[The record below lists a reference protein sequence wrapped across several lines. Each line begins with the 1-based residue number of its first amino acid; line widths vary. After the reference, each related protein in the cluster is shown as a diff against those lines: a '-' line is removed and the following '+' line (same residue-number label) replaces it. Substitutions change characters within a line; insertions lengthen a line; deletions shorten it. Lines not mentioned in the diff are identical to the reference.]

1 MSSLWCYQTNGGMKL
16 LFFIVSFFITTS
28 VFGQQGF
35 TYSYVDPC
43 SKTVKTIF
51 IQSGQSVTINYLG
64 FLGTFTQ
71 SDFQNGV
78 FDNWVSTVSQQ
89 AISSPCDELLVATQR
104 GQNQIITQ
112 NIISTLTSITASA
125 TMSTNSLA
133 SSVSNTTTSSSN
145 SGGGRRNRNSTNNQQ
160 NNGNGTT
167 NNSQGSTSNSSSTQ
181 SGGSN
186 QGGNQ
191 SSSSTNGNGGNQEG
205 GTTGQSN
212 NVSQGGGGSS
222 EQSVNFSG
230 QSSSNNG
237 SNSSKGDPNTGNNDP
252 KTPGGQGTTDGTTK
266 QSESGGGQGGTTA
279 SVSNVSS
286 ATSSK
291 SGGSRVRVGSII
303 GTGDL
308 VVLRSNED
316 GSNQFKGT
324 MSVTKSNTNNT
335 FAKGVL
341 LNFTTSINNT
351 NVTLYG
357 ARSNAKKTNTIIFAN
372 SSMIDFKRNIF
383 NTTTVMDSKRFGK
396 VNMMGGLNFTIG
408 GLAGKPFTN
417 LSAVGG
423 GFVPFTANKKISGN
437 ILLLGVYSPFT
448 KFYDGKWW
456 DSGLLIVPFS
466 SWDYTIS
473 KSFKYNVSFSGTYE
487 VKGSVLNYQVLTGAK
502 ILL

>member
-1 MSSLWCYQTNGGMKL
+1 MNKIIFLIIL
-16 LFFIVSFFITTS
+16 FFITTS

-51 IQSGQSVTINYLG
+51 ISSGQSVTINYLG
-64 FLGTFTQ
+64 FLGTFSQ

-78 FDNWVSTVSQQ
+78 FENWVNTVSQQ
-89 AISSPCDELLVATQR
+89 STNQPCDELLTATQT

-112 NIISTLTSITASA
+112 NIISTLTSITAASS
-125 TMSTNSLA
+125 MSTNTLST
-133 SSVSNTTTSSSN
+133 SVSNATSSSSN
-145 SGGGRRNRNSTNNQQ
+145 GPRRNRNSTNNQQ
-160 NNGNGTT
+160 NTTTNGTS
-167 NNSQGSTSNSSSTQ
+167 NNSQGNSSNGSTSQ
-181 SGGSN
+181 SGGSQ
-186 QGGNQ
+186 QGGNE
-191 SSSSTNGNGGNQEG
+191 SNNPSTSEGSNQEG
-205 GTTGQSN
+205 GTPNESG
-212 NVSQGGGGSS
+212 NVSQGG
-222 EQSVNFSG
+222 SG
-230 QSSSNNG
+230 QTKQPVTNPPSS
-237 SNSSKGDPNTGNNDP
+237 NTGNSTQSGTN
-252 KTPGGQGTTDGTTK
+252 TGQGGGSNTQSGTNSGTTK
-266 QSESGGGQGGTTA
+266 QNETSGGGQGGTTA
-279 SVSNVSS
+279 SISNVSS
-286 ATSSK
+286 SSSSK
-291 SGGSRVRVGSII
+291 GGSRVKVGSLI

-324 MSVTKSNTNNT
+324 MSMTKSNTNNT
-335 FAKGVL
+335 FAKGLL

-351 NVTLYG
+351 NLTIYG
-357 ARSNAKKTNTIIFAN
+357 ARSNRSKTNTLIFAN
-372 SSMIDFKRNIF
+372 SSMVDFKRNIF

-396 VNMMGGLNFTIG
+396 VNLMGGLNFTIG

-423 GFVPFTANKKISGN
+423 GFIPFTANKKISGN

-473 KSFKYNVSFSGTYE
+473 KSFKYNISISGTYQ
-487 VKGSVLNYQVLTGAK
+487 VKGSILNYQILTGGK

>member
-1 MSSLWCYQTNGGMKL
+1 MKKI
-16 LFFIVSFFITTS
+16 FFIISLLLS
-28 VFGQQGF
+28 SAVFGQQGF
-35 TYSYVDPC
+35 AYSYVDPC

-51 IQSGQSVTINYLG
+51 VTANQSVTINYLG
-64 FLGTFTQ
+64 FLGTFTP
-71 SDFQNGV
+71 SDFQNGT
-78 FDNWVSTVSQQ
+78 FESWMASVSTQ
-89 AISSPCDELLVATQR
+89 ATNAPCDELLVATQTT
-104 GQNQIITQ
+104 QNQIITQ
-112 NIISTLTSITASA
+112 NIISTLTSITATAS
-125 TMSTNSLA
+125 MSTNTLA
-133 SSVSNTTTSSSN
+133 TSVSNTTSSPS
-145 SGGGRRNRNSTNNQQ
+145 SGPRRNRNSTNNQQ
-160 NNGNGTT
+160 NTTTNGTG
-167 NNSQGSTSNSSSTQ
+167 NNSQGNSSNGSTSQ
-181 SGGSN
+181 SGGSQ

-191 SSSSTNGNGGNQEG
+191 SNNPSSSGGSNQEG
-205 GTTGQSN
+205 GTTNQSG
-212 NVSQGGGGSS
+212 NVSQGG
-222 EQSVNFSG
+222 SG
-230 QSSSNNG
+230 QTQQPVTNPSSSNTGNSTQSGTNTGQSGSGNTQSGTNG
-237 SNSSKGDPNTGNNDP
+237 SSQ
-252 KTPGGQGTTDGTTK
+252 GQSVPDGTTK
-266 QSESGGGQGGTTA
+266 QNETSGGGQGGTTA
-279 SVSNVSS
+279 SVSNLSASS
-286 ATSSK
+286 SSK
-291 SGGSRVRVGSII
+291 SGSRVKVGSLI

-335 FAKGVL
+335 FAKGLL

-351 NVTLYG
+351 NLTLYG
-357 ARSNAKKTNTIIFAN
+357 ARSNRSKTNTLIFAN
-372 SSMIDFKRNIF
+372 SSMVDFKRNIF

-396 VNMMGGLNFTIG
+396 LNLMGGLNFTIG

-473 KSFKYNVSFSGTYE
+473 KSFKYNISISGTYE
-487 VKGSVLNYQVLTGAK
+487 VKGSILNYQVLTGGK

>member
-1 MSSLWCYQTNGGMKL
+1 MRL
-16 LFFIVSFFITTS
+16 LFFIVSLFITTS

-51 IQSGQSVTINYLG
+51 IQAGQSITINYLG
-64 FLGTFTQ
+64 FLGTFSQ

-78 FDNWVSTVSQQ
+78 FDNWVNTVSQQ
-89 AISSPCDELLVATQR
+89 ATNQPCDELLTATQT

-222 EQSVNFSG
+222 EQSVN
-230 QSSSNNG
+230 SSAQNPSNYG
-237 SNSSKGDPNTGNNDP
+237 SNSGKNDPNTGNNDP

-357 ARSNAKKTNTIIFAN
+357 ARSNAKKTNTFIFAN

-487 VKGSVLNYQVLTGAK
+487 VKGSILNYQVLTGAK

>member
-1 MSSLWCYQTNGGMKL
+1 MRL
-16 LFFIVSFFITTS
+16 LFFIVSLFITTS

-51 IQSGQSVTINYLG
+51 IQAGQSVTINYLG
-64 FLGTFTQ
+64 FLGTFSQ

-78 FDNWVSTVSQQ
+78 FENWVNTVSQQ
-89 AISSPCDELLVATQR
+89 ATNQPCDELLTATQT

-191 SSSSTNGNGGNQEG
+191 SPSSTNGNGGNQEG

-222 EQSVNFSG
+222 EQSVN
-230 QSSSNNG
+230 SSAQNPSNNG
-237 SNSSKGDPNTGNNDP
+237 SNSGKNDPNTPNNDP

-357 ARSNAKKTNTIIFAN
+357 ARSNAKKTNTFIFAN

-487 VKGSVLNYQVLTGAK
+487 VKGSILNYQVLTGAK

>member
-1 MSSLWCYQTNGGMKL
+1 MVKKMMKRL
-16 LFFIVSFFITTS
+16 MNKIIFLIILFFITTS

-51 IQSGQSVTINYLG
+51 ISSGQSVTINYLG
-64 FLGTFTQ
+64 FLGTFSQ

-78 FDNWVSTVSQQ
+78 FENWVNTVSQQ
-89 AISSPCDELLVATQR
+89 ATNQPCDELLTATQT

-112 NIISTLTSITASA
+112 NIISTLTSITAASS
-125 TMSTNSLA
+125 MSTNTLA
-133 SSVSNTTTSSSN
+133 TSVSNTTTSSSN
-145 SGGGRRNRNSTNNQQ
+145 GPRRNRNSTNNQQ
-160 NNGNGTT
+160 NTTSNGTS
-167 NNSQGSTSNSSSTQ
+167 NNSQGNSSNGSTSQSGGSQQGGNESNNPST

-186 QGGNQ
+186 Q
-191 SSSSTNGNGGNQEG
+191 EG
-205 GTTGQSN
+205 GTPNQSG
-212 NVSQGGGGSS
+212 NVPQGG
-222 EQSVNFSG
+222 SG
-230 QSSSNNG
+230 QTQQPVTNPSSS
-237 SNSSKGDPNTGNNDP
+237 NTGNNTQSGTSGSP
-252 KTPGGQGTTDGTTK
+252 QGQNVPNGTTK
-266 QSESGGGQGGTTA
+266 QNETSGGGQGGTTA
-279 SVSNVSS
+279 SISNVSAS
-286 ATSSK
+286 SSSK
-291 SGGSRVRVGSII
+291 GGSRVKVGSLI

-324 MSVTKSNTNNT
+324 MSMTKSNTNNT
-335 FAKGVL
+335 FAKGLL

-351 NVTLYG
+351 NLTLYG
-357 ARSNAKKTNTIIFAN
+357 ARSNRSKTKTLIYAN
-372 SSMIDFKRNIF
+372 SSMVDFKRNVF

-396 VNMMGGLNFTIG
+396 VNLMGGLNFTIG

-473 KSFKYNVSFSGTYE
+473 KSFKYNISISGTYQ
-487 VKGSVLNYQVLTGAK
+487 VKGSILNYQILTGGK

>member
-1 MSSLWCYQTNGGMKL
+1 M
-16 LFFIVSFFITTS
+16 
-28 VFGQQGF
+28 
-35 TYSYVDPC
+35 DPC

-51 IQSGQSVTINYLG
+51 ISSGQSVTINYLG
-64 FLGTFTQ
+64 FLGTFSQ

-78 FDNWVSTVSQQ
+78 FENWVNTVSQQ
-89 AISSPCDELLVATQR
+89 ATNQPCDELLTATQT

-112 NIISTLTSITASA
+112 NIISTLTSITAASS
-125 TMSTNSLA
+125 MSTNTLA
-133 SSVSNTTTSSSN
+133 TSVSNTTTSSSN
-145 SGGGRRNRNSTNNQQ
+145 GPRRNRNSTNNQQ
-160 NNGNGTT
+160 NTTSNGTS
-167 NNSQGSTSNSSSTQ
+167 NNSQGNSSNGSTSQSGGSQQGGNESNNPST

-186 QGGNQ
+186 Q
-191 SSSSTNGNGGNQEG
+191 EG
-205 GTTGQSN
+205 GTPNQSG
-212 NVSQGGGGSS
+212 NVPQGG
-222 EQSVNFSG
+222 SG
-230 QSSSNNG
+230 QTQQPVTNPSSS
-237 SNSSKGDPNTGNNDP
+237 NTGNNTQSGTSGSP
-252 KTPGGQGTTDGTTK
+252 QGQNVPNGTTK
-266 QSESGGGQGGTTA
+266 QNETSGGGQGGTTA
-279 SVSNVSS
+279 SISNVSAS
-286 ATSSK
+286 SSSK
-291 SGGSRVRVGSII
+291 GGSRVKVGSLI

-324 MSVTKSNTNNT
+324 MSMTKSNTNNT
-335 FAKGVL
+335 FAKGLL

-351 NVTLYG
+351 NLTLYG
-357 ARSNAKKTNTIIFAN
+357 ARSNRSKTNTLIFAN
-372 SSMIDFKRNIF
+372 SSMVDFKRNVF

-396 VNMMGGLNFTIG
+396 VNLMGGLNFTIG

-473 KSFKYNVSFSGTYE
+473 KSFKYNISISGTYQ
-487 VKGSVLNYQVLTGAK
+487 VKGSILNYQILTGGK

>member
-1 MSSLWCYQTNGGMKL
+1 
-16 LFFIVSFFITTS
+16 
-28 VFGQQGF
+28 
-35 TYSYVDPC
+35 VDPC

-51 IQSGQSVTINYLG
+51 ISSGQNVTINYLG
-64 FLGTFTQ
+64 FLGTFSQ

-78 FDNWVSTVSQQ
+78 FENWVNTVSQQ
-89 AISSPCDELLVATQR
+89 ATNQPCDELLTATQT

-133 SSVSNTTTSSSN
+133 SSVSNTTTSSSK

-167 NNSQGSTSNSSSTQ
+167 NNSQGSTSTSSSTQ

-191 SSSSTNGNGGNQEG
+191 SSSSSSGNGSNQEG

-222 EQSVNFSG
+222 KQPVNSG
-230 QSSSNNG
+230 G
-237 SNSSKGDPNTGNNDP
+237 GDPNTGNNDP
-252 KTPGGQGTTDGTTK
+252 KTSGGQGTTDGTTK

-291 SGGSRVRVGSII
+291 SGGSRARVGSII

-341 LNFTTSINNT
+341 LNFTTSINNSNIT
-351 NVTLYG
+351 FYG
-357 ARSNAKKTNTIIFAN
+357 AKSNANKTNTFIFAN

-417 LSAVGG
+417 LSAIGG

>member
-1 MSSLWCYQTNGGMKL
+1 MRL
-16 LFFIVSFFITTS
+16 LFFIVSLFITTS

-51 IQSGQSVTINYLG
+51 ISSGQNVTINYLG
-64 FLGTFTQ
+64 FLGTFSQ

-78 FDNWVSTVSQQ
+78 FENWVNTVSQQ
-89 AISSPCDELLVATQR
+89 ATNQPCDELLTATQT

-133 SSVSNTTTSSSN
+133 SSVSNTTTSSSK

-191 SSSSTNGNGGNQEG
+191 SSTSTNGGGSNQEG

-222 EQSVNFSG
+222 KQPVN
-230 QSSSNNG
+230 SSDQNSPNNG
-237 SNSSKGDPNTGNNDP
+237 SNSGGGDPNTGNNDP
-252 KTPGGQGTTDGTTK
+252 KTSGGQGTTDGTTK

-341 LNFTTSINNT
+341 LNFTTSINNSNIT
-351 NVTLYG
+351 FYG
-357 ARSNAKKTNTIIFAN
+357 AKSNAKKTNTFIFAN

-417 LSAVGG
+417 LSAIGG

-487 VKGSVLNYQVLTGAK
+487 VKGSILNYQVLTGAK